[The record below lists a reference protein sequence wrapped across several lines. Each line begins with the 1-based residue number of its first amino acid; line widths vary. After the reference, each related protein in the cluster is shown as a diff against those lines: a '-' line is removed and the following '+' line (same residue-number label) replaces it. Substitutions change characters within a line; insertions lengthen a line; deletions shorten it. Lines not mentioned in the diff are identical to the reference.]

1 MSVFESDFL
10 TVCLSLISNGD
21 HELDWLDKVDIDNYE
36 LIVIELLKV

>member
-21 HELDWLDKVDIDNYE
+21 HDLDWLDIDNYE
-36 LIVIELLKV
+36 LIVIE